1 MYTLH
6 TLQILAQNEEVK
18 QYYLSR
24 ANHASDSGVDLYV
37 PETTTIAGNAV
48 GFVSMQIKCR
58 MLDQHG
64 EETGYFLFPRSS
76 ISKTPLMLAN
86 SIGLIDASYRGDIIA
101 ALRNM
106 DASSYDIE
114 KGTRLVQIVAPSL
127 SKIKVELVESLNE
140 TERGSGGFGSTG

>member
-1 MYTLH
+1 MY
-6 TLQILAQNEEVK
+6 TLQILPQNETVK
-18 QYYLSR
+18 QYYVSR

-37 PETTTIAGNAV
+37 PETTTISNNNVA
-48 GFVSMQIKCR
+48 FVSMQVKCR

-106 DASSYDIE
+106 DASPYTVEKDI
-114 KGTRLVQIVAPSL
+114 RLVQIVAPSL